1 MNHKPFKVI
10 ADYLTRNNIA
20 VFRYDDRGWNGDI
33 TDSTINNATTLDYAV
48 DAQAAFDMI
57 KTHPN
62 INPKHIG
69 MLGHSEGGVIT
80 SIAASKNPN
89 ISFVILLA
97 STGQKGIDVLLQ
109 QNEVILKNIKMP
121 KHAVKMQLSAL
132 KQMYKYIVKDYTSD
146 EIEKRMNLWF
156 EKELSKLN
164 AEQRKESPFS
174 TAMERTKFINQLSSN
189 WMRTF
194 LKLNPSDYLTKV
206 KQPTFALNGT
216 NDVQVLQ
223 EYNLPQIEKALKKAK
238 NKNYKTYKAIAHNH
252 LFQQCT
258 TGMIDE
264 YSKIEQTISP
274 IILEQIKEF
283 IKSTTK

>member
-1 MNHKPFKVI
+1 
-10 ADYLTRNNIA
+10 
-20 VFRYDDRGWNGDI
+20 
-33 TDSTINNATTLDYAV
+33 
-48 DAQAAFDMI
+48 
-57 KTHPN
+57 
-62 INPKHIG
+62 
-69 MLGHSEGGVIT
+69 
-80 SIAASKNPN
+80 
-89 ISFVILLA
+89 
-97 STGQKGIDVLLQ
+97 
-109 QNEVILKNIKMP
+109 
-121 KHAVKMQLSAL
+121 
-132 KQMYKYIVKDYTSD
+132 MYKYIEKDYTSD

-156 EKELSKLN
+156 DKELSKLN
-164 AEQRKESPFS
+164 AGQRKESPFYP
-174 TAMERTKFINQLSSN
+174 AMERTKFINQLSSN

-238 NKNYKTYKAIAHNH
+238 NKNYKTYKAIEHNH

>member
-1 MNHKPFKVI
+1 
-10 ADYLTRNNIA
+10 
-20 VFRYDDRGWNGDI
+20 
-33 TDSTINNATTLDYAV
+33 
-48 DAQAAFDMI
+48 
-57 KTHPN
+57 
-62 INPKHIG
+62 
-69 MLGHSEGGVIT
+69 
-80 SIAASKNPN
+80 
-89 ISFVILLA
+89 
-97 STGQKGIDVLLQ
+97 
-109 QNEVILKNIKMP
+109 
-121 KHAVKMQLSAL
+121 
-132 KQMYKYIVKDYTSD
+132 
-146 EIEKRMNLWF
+146 
-156 EKELSKLN
+156 
-164 AEQRKESPFS
+164 
-174 TAMERTKFINQLSSN
+174 
-189 WMRTF
+189 MRTF

-238 NKNYKTYKAIAHNH
+238 NKNYKTYKAIGHNH